1 MEWFNKMGAAA
12 NLDSCHPFLDRDL
25 ISFVMRI
32 PGETCSRNGVP
43 RALLRRAMRGVLPNA
58 IVERRWKGDF
68 THLAQESMQE
78 HGAEA
83 LRRVREGGM
92 AVGLGYV
99 RDDMVRGDNVPG
111 KGSNPVSG
119 VSAYDAQGLADLLG
133 LELWL
138 EEFVA

>member
-12 NLDSCHPFLDRDL
+12 SLDSCHPFLDRDL

-58 IVERRWKGDF
+58 ICERRWKGDY

-78 HGAEA
+78 RRAEA

-92 AVGLGYV
+92 AVKLGYV
-99 RDDMVRGDNVPG
+99 RDDMVRDDILLERGW
-111 KGSNPVSG
+111 GS
-119 VSAYDAQGLADLLG
+119 QGLADLLG

>member
-12 NLDSCHPFLDRDL
+12 SLDSCHPFLDRDL

-43 RALLRRAMRGVLPNA
+43 RRASARRAMRGVLPNA
-58 IVERRWKGDF
+58 IAERRWKGDY
-68 THLAQESMQE
+68 THLAQDSMQE
-78 HGAEA
+78 QCAEA

-99 RDDMVRGDNVPG
+99 RDDIFSAKASATIDPSG
-111 KGSNPVSG
+111 G
-119 VSAYDAQGLADLLG
+119 VSAYDANVGGSLG
-133 LELWL
+133 FELWL
-138 EEFVA
+138 EEFLA